1 MKKALAVAILS
12 IFSGAANAQ
21 SSVTMMGYVGGGVRW
36 VNGVKGGTNVSF
48 DNNIIAGSK
57 VGIRGSEDLG
67 GNTRAIFELQS
78 AFSSGTGA
86 LLLTES
92 YMGLAGSFGQ
102 ITLGRQLSAFEDMAI
117 VLDPSYA
124 RGISLAIVPAAVYG
138 ANIFTL
144 DTRYNNSVKYRNKV
158 GGLTLSGSYS
168 FGGVAGNT
176 RAGSSYSTAALYQY
190 QTLLAGVGYQKT
202 YNADATQSAAVLE
215 AGGAWQLGPAR
226 LYLSYSDFSVS
237 GASVR
242 TSRRHDKIPAGG
254 IVYQMTPQFQ
264 ITAAVY
270 ADMARNLS
278 NVSGANGH
286 KITTYAIAEY
296 FLSKRTELY
305 AEFDYNGFTGA
316 YKTDPVN
323 IVALNMRSGASS
335 MTGVSVGI
343 MTRF

>member
-1 MKKALAVAILS
+1 MRKTLAVAILS
-12 IFSGAANAQ
+12 IFSGAVSAQ

-36 VNGVKGGTNVSF
+36 LNGVKGGAQVSF

-78 AFSSGTGA
+78 AFNSGTGA
-86 LLLTES
+86 LLLTET
-92 YMGLAGSFGQ
+92 YMGLAGNFGQ
-102 ITLGRQLSAFEDMAI
+102 VTLGRQLTAFEDMAI

-124 RGISLAIVPAAVYG
+124 RGISLAIVPAAIYG

-144 DTRYNNSVKYRNKV
+144 DSRYNNTVKYRDKI

-168 FGGVAGNT
+168 FGGMAGNT
-176 RAGSSYSTAALYQY
+176 RAGSSYSAAVLYQY

-202 YNADATQSAAVLE
+202 YNADASQSASILE

-226 LYLSYSDFSVS
+226 LYLTYSDFSVS
-237 GASVR
+237 GASAQA
-242 TSRRHDKIPAGG
+242 SRRRDNIPAGG

-264 ITAAVY
+264 VTAAFY

-296 FLSKRTELY
+296 FLSKRTEVY

-316 YKTDPVN
+316 YKTDPINV
-323 IVALNMRSGASS
+323 IALNRRSGAST
-335 MTGVSVGI
+335 MTGVSIGI